1 MHYTQLFRQL
11 REGRGFSYEALARR
25 ARCHRNTVINVERG
39 RPVKFNTLAD
49 LMEKMGYSLESAEMR
64 TLALL
69 WLEAVSGMPFSKPE
83 VAAAARKQATV
94 YGRGAQQGAAQLAEA
109 VMAADLTAD
118 QIRLLVFAARQPEVL
133 AIIEAVRDLVE
144 SAPDR
149 DSAPQLKVAE
159 DK

>member
-11 REGRGFSYEALARR
+11 RESRGYSYEALAKR
-25 ARCHRNTVINVERG
+25 ARCHRNTVINVESG
-39 RPVKFNTLAD
+39 RPVKFSTLAG

-64 TLALL
+64 TFALL

-83 VAAAARKQATV
+83 TAAAARKQAAT
-94 YGRGAQQGAAQLAEA
+94 YGRNAQQAAAQLTEA
-109 VMAADLTAD
+109 VMTTDLTAD

-133 AIIEAVRDLVE
+133 AILEAVRDLVE
-144 SAPDR
+144 AAPSQ